1 MRVDLVDHMG
11 TDLTVANAAR
21 VSFDKHKDVFDEAD
35 ARLIKYL
42 AKHGHWTPF
51 AHPQVTFRV
60 HVPIAVARQLF
71 KHKVGGTENEVS
83 RRYVDNAPEIYYP
96 EYWRERAANAKQG
109 SGGHLSPAD
118 AHRAAIV
125 YGGAMALLV
134 QAYETLLELGVA
146 PEQARFVLPQSTY
159 TTWIWTGSLSFWAR
173 VCRLRLDHH
182 AQEETQLVAAQI
194 YDHCQTLFPVSWDAL
209 TEGI

>member
-1 MRVDLVDHMG
+1 MRVDLVDYMG

-35 ARLIKYL
+35 AKLISYL

-96 EYWRERAANAKQG
+96 EYWRGRAANAKQG
-109 SGGHLSPAD
+109 SGGHLSLAATKLARNAYHD
-118 AHRAAIV
+118 AVGFA
-125 YGGAMALLV
+125 V
-134 QAYETLLELGVA
+134 QAYEKLLELGVA

-194 YDHCQTLFPVSWDAL
+194 YDHCEALFPVSWAAL
-209 TEGI
+209 TEGL